1 MILPLRRGP
10 LLRRLRCGMI
20 PILNPTALRAGG
32 RTNLD
37 EIDLERRL
45 SDPVCDLTAIDTRS
59 ANGLQ
64 L

>member
-1 MILPLRRGP
+1 MF
-10 LLRRLRCGMI
+10 
-20 PILNPTALRAGG
+20 PILNPNSLARGG

-37 EIDLERRL
+37 EIDLDRL

-64 L
+64 LGQLYERK